1 MKNPNEA
8 LHRARP
14 RRGIT
19 SVRFKRTRVRSSVP
33 PDAMPV
39 QPHTGSLYVFPQRT
53 AFLETEAQA
62 EERNVKRIGVPTSFG
77 IGSLMVAAG
86 VLATGA
92 LAPASARGGVVGR
105 VARSNMLEWQGGG
118 QPHGG
123 ACNAV
128 ARDTLRACW
137 HSAMDDY
144 WIAKANCDNAPSGT
158 DSPGGAASASGAG
171 NDCDRSALQDR
182 NDALQVC
189 ADQLQLRKQI
199 CNQLGGGPYSP
210 SIDAANFSTTIDNPY
225 SPMVPGT
232 TFVYEGQTADGFD
245 HDEVHV
251 TSDTRTILGVPCVA
265 VRDTESLD
273 GVLSEDT
280 TDWFAQD
287 SDGNVWYFGEDARQ
301 YTDGFLSGTEGSWVA
316 GVDGALPG
324 IVMEANPKVG
334 DVYRQEYAIGDAEDM
349 AQVLAFGQ
357 SVSVPY
363 GSYSDALET
372 FEFSG
377 LEPGS
382 TEHKYYESG
391 LGLLLAVDDQTGDRS
406 ELVSVTH

>member
-1 MKNPNEA
+1 MK
-8 LHRARP
+8 RP
-14 RRGIT
+14 
-19 SVRFKRTRVRSSVP
+19 
-33 PDAMPV
+33 
-39 QPHTGSLYVFPQRT
+39 
-53 AFLETEAQA
+53 
-62 EERNVKRIGVPTSFG
+62 GVHPRFG
-77 IGSLMVAAG
+77 IRSLVVAVG
-86 VLATGA
+86 VLATGTFA
-92 LAPASARGGVVGR
+92 SAPAHAGVVGQ
-105 VARSNMLEWQGGG
+105 VARSNMQEWQGGG
-118 QPHGG
+118 QLHGG
-123 ACNAV
+123 ACKAV
-128 ARDTLRACW
+128 TRDTLRACW
-137 HSAMDDY
+137 NGAMDDY
-144 WIAKANCDNAPSGT
+144 WIAKANCDNAPAST
-158 DSPGGAASASGAG
+158 DPSNRSATSQGAG
-171 NDCDRSALQDR
+171 NDCDQAARQDR
-182 NDALQVC
+182 NDALQGC
-189 ADQLQLRKQI
+189 MDQFHLRNQI
-199 CNQLGGGPYSP
+199 CGQLGGGPYSP
-210 SIDAANFSTTIDNPY
+210 SIDPANFTTNIDNPY
-225 SPMVPGT
+225 SPMIPGT

-287 SDGNVWYFGEDARQ
+287 SSGNVWYFGEDARQ

-357 SVSVPY
+357 SVTVPY

-377 LEPGS
+377 LEPES

-391 LGLLLAVDDQTGDRS
+391 VGLLLAVDDQTGDRS
-406 ELVSVTH
+406 ELVGITH